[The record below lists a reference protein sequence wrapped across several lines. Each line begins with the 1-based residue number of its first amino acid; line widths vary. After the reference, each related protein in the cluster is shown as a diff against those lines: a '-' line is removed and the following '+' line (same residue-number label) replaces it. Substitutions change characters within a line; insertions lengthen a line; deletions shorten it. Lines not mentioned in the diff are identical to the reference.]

1 MIMLQVSVRKRLK
14 YFDLDIAFTCPEKKR
29 LVLIGPSGAG
39 KTTLIRMIAGLE
51 KPDEGRIAFGDEVWF
66 DSLQGIHLPPQKR
79 GLGYVF
85 QEYSL
90 FPHLNLYQ
98 NAAFAAAEG
107 KIVDDLLNLFGIA
120 HLRNRRPPMV
130 SGGERQRCAI
140 CQALARRPRLL
151 LLDEPFSAL
160 DALTR
165 RKLRE
170 EIRNLKKIFSFPI
183 IYVTHDLNEAFFL
196 ADELISVVEGKIDKD
211 WLKRTI
217 QVESAS
223 PLPEPTVR
231 LLRPTL
237 AACLNKP

>member
-1 MIMLQVSVRKRLK
+1 MLQVSVRKKLK
-14 YFDLDIAFTCPEKKR
+14 YFDLDIAFTCPEEKL

-51 KPDEGRIAFGDEVWF
+51 KPDEGHIAQGNEIWF
-66 DSLQGIHLPPQKR
+66 DSLRGINLPPQKR

-85 QEYSL
+85 QEYTL
-90 FPHLNLYQ
+90 FPHLSLYR
-98 NAAFAAAEG
+98 NASFAAADRKE
-107 KIVDDLLNLFGIA
+107 VDDLLTLFGIA
-120 HLRNRRPPMV
+120 HLRDRKPRMV

-151 LLDEPFSAL
+151 LLDEHFSAL

-170 EIRNLKKIFSFPI
+170 EIKGLKKTFSFPM

-196 ADELISVVEGKIDKD
+196 ADELISIVEGKIDRG
-211 WLKRTI
+211 WLQRNI
-217 QVESAS
+217 EVEPSAAF
-223 PLPEPTVR
+223 PAPTYR
-231 LLRPTL
+231 IPQL
-237 AACLNKP
+237 ALVGCLNKP

>member
-1 MIMLQVSVRKRLK
+1 MLQVSVRKKLK
-14 YFDLDIAFTCPEKKR
+14 YFDLDIAFTCPEEKL

-51 KPDEGRIAFGDEVWF
+51 KPDEGHIAQGNEIWF
-66 DSLQGIHLPPQKR
+66 DSLRGINLPPQKR

-85 QEYSL
+85 QEYTL
-90 FPHLNLYQ
+90 FPHLSLYR
-98 NAAFAAAEG
+98 NASFAAADRKE
-107 KIVDDLLNLFGIA
+107 VDDLLTLFGIA

-170 EIRNLKKIFSFPI
+170 EIRGLKKTFSFPI

-223 PLPEPTVR
+223 PLPAPIVR
-231 LLRPTL
+231 LLQPTL